1 MIEQKIK
8 DTVRSV
14 LDFPTKGV
22 DFKDITT
29 LFKYPEL
36 YHEVV
41 DAMIERLDH
50 LDFDAV
56 ASIESRGFL
65 FGFLLASR
73 LNKPFVII
81 RKKGKLPADTV
92 AQSYDLEY
100 GTTTIEMHKDAID
113 PGQKILIHD
122 DLLATGGTV
131 LAAKELIQQLGGIV
145 TGYAFVIE
153 LEYLGGRKRLVE
165 PSVEVISLANYKE

>member
-8 DTVRSV
+8 ERVRSV
-14 LDFPTKGV
+14 QDFPKKGV

-29 LFKYPEL
+29 LFKDPDL

-41 DAMIERLDH
+41 EAMIERVDH
-50 LDFDAV
+50 LEIDAI

-73 LNKPFVII
+73 LNKPFIII

-92 AQSYDLEY
+92 SQSYDLEY
-100 GTTTIEMHKDAID
+100 GTTTIEMHKDAIT
-113 PGQKILIHD
+113 PGQKVLIHD

-131 LAAKELIQQLGGIV
+131 LAAKELIKQLEGVV

-153 LEYLGGRKRLVE
+153 LEYLGGRKRLTE
-165 PSVEVISLANYKE
+165 PSVEVISLANYNN